1 MRFTE
6 NAKEDFP
13 QASNSDNDAFF
24 ITEDIRDDKYGDKSD
39 YLDQDKNAIQEEK
52 SDASQENDSKLN
64 KPSEQDE

>member
-39 YLDQDKNAIQEEK
+39 DLD
-52 SDASQENDSKLN
+52 
-64 KPSEQDE
+64 